1 VASSIVREDQIDKA
15 ALLRRVSL
23 FEGMD
28 EEAVARLAR
37 LARVA
42 FYPPGSEIIEEGADF
57 DEEADG
63 MFLLVEG
70 AVEVRH
76 GSTDG
81 HDGHLFARLERGDFF
96 GELSLLDGQPR
107 SASVFAVDEVLCMV
121 LHRWDFLREL
131 RKDARIAERML
142 VELAGRLRALEAET
156 AEAQRR

>member
-1 VASSIVREDQIDKA
+1 VSSAIQREDQIDKA

-28 EEAVARLAR
+28 EEAIARLAR

-81 HDGHLFARLERGDFF
+81 HDGHLFARLEPGDFF

-107 SASVFAVDEVLCMV
+107 SASVYAVDEVLCMV

-131 RKDARIAERML
+131 RKDPRIAERML

-156 AEAQRR
+156 AERARG